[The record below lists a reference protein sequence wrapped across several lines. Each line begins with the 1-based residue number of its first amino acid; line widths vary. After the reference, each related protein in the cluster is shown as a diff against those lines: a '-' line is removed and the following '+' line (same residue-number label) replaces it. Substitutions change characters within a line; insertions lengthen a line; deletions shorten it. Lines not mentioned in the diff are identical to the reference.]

1 MSNLVKGNSFWPS
14 TSTVDQF
21 LNDSIFNW
29 RNEMNEGFRTP
40 KVNIKETDEEF
51 LVEMAAPGMK
61 REDFRIELD
70 NDILMISS
78 EIENE
83 NEDRSK
89 SYTRREFSYESFRRT
104 FHLPNSVEAE
114 KIKAKYEDGMLR
126 LVIPKKEEA
135 KRRPPKMIKIS

>member
-29 RNEMNEGFRTP
+29 RNEINEGFRTP

-61 REDFRIELD
+61 RDDFRIELD
-70 NDILMISS
+70 NDILVISS
-78 EIENE
+78 EIEDQNE
-83 NEDRSK
+83 NRNN